1 MHASSWHVSSMSVV
15 VPTMLLSGEQL
26 LTAWLHVHGVLRAGS
41 AGVLSEGAARELLA
55 KMQTLPACLH
65 SDVSR
70 Y

>member
-1 MHASSWHVSSMSVV
+1 M
-15 VPTMLLSGEQL
+15 VPTVRLPGELL

-65 SDVSR
+65 DDVSR
-70 Y
+70 K